1 MDELKLLLLDKDP
14 VTNSALEVFLNDD
27 ERIRVAGNART
38 ESEAMRLLKERKLD
52 VVLMDINVNNK
63 TFERPVQKV
72 KRKFPDK
79 KVLALLYD
87 EEEALQRVLES
98 GADGYFLK
106 DRDLGTLP
114 DAIVKVH
121 KEGVFRHVGGNKG
134 RPDPDGVLSVR

>member
-38 ESEAMRLLKERKLD
+38 ETEAMRLLKERDLD

-63 TFERPVQKV
+63 VFERPVQKV

-98 GADGYFLK
+98 GVDGYFLK

-114 DAIVKVH
+114 DAIVQVRKD
-121 KEGVFRHVGGNKG
+121 GVFRHVGGSKG